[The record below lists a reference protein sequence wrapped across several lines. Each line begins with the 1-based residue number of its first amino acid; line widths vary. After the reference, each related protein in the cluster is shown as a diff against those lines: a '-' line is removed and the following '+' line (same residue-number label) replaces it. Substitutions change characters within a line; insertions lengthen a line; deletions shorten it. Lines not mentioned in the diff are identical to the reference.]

1 MHIPLANFHTTPCTR
16 VCTRALHRG
25 VDTGD
30 WFTYIPQHGSG
41 TASLNVAVAASIVL
55 YQFATWAKYAEAPRT
70 NDKYDLAPR
79 PQRQRGKKTLPAS
92 TPEEIRQARQQKR
105 QKAAAEAAA
114 EAAVEAAAGVGA
126 GAGAGEGAAAVEV
139 DGSGSGGGDT
149 NVAAA
154 GVAAAG
160 VTGSGGGGGAGGGR
174 AGGGSA

>member
-114 EAAVEAAAGVGA
+114 EAAVEAAAG
-126 GAGAGEGAAAVEV
+126 AGAGEGAAAVEV